1 MNPTATAERAPNP
14 LARIAALLPANA
26 WGLIAAVATLA
37 AIAFGFLYASEQDV
51 LFPGRHFP
59 RTWVLVSV
67 MAATAAAGLLPL
79 AGMRFPPAI
88 SAALSSFAAGM
99 MIFGGANLAN
109 RGTGLVVLAAGVAA
123 WLAASAASHRRAEP
137 AGALVLGLAAAAA
150 TTFAVIAVCVVFID
164 GDA

>member
-1 MNPTATAERAPNP
+1 V
-14 LARIAALLPANA
+14 LACPGWFGSGQNLMI
-26 WGLIAAVATLA
+26 LA
-37 AIAFGFLYASEQDV
+37 ATGSM
-51 LFPGRHFP
+51 R
-59 RTWVLVSV
+59 
-67 MAATAAAGLLPL
+67 L